1 MDRAP
6 HYQTLDGLRGVA
18 ALSVFAFHLFE
29 LVFLKPGENPL
40 PRAYLAV
47 DFFFCLSGFVIGHAY
62 DGRLG
67 PAAPPGR
74 RLGFGGYVARRLIR
88 LQPLVVIGTLLGAI
102 TYLANPFVGDAQ
114 QLGTSVGYA
123 LFAANLLLALFLIP
137 ASALP
142 NMWGMTHSLNGPAWS
157 LFQEYLIN
165 LAYAAVGHRVGRGWL
180 AAIAAMAVAGLLW
193 MALSRDSMNAGA
205 TWRDWWGAPIRVI
218 ASFALGLLIH
228 RLGLKIAVPAAFP
241 LLSAVLIVLFA
252 VPLVKGWSGLIDWL
266 CVVVAFPLVVMIG
279 AGDRGTTWLA
289 RIGGRL
295 SYPLYML
302 HYPFVLFFAHWN
314 WSAKPGPV
322 LMGSVMAATIA
333 AAVGLAW
340 AVLVWIDEPVR
351 AWLSA
356 RAERRQSVR
365 AVAAET
371 ALR

>member
-1 MDRAP
+1 VDRTR

-18 ALSVFAFHLFE
+18 ALSVFAFHLLE

-67 PAAPPGR
+67 PAAPPER

-88 LQPLVVIGTLLGAI
+88 LQPLVVIGALLGAVG
-102 TYLANPFVGDAQ
+102 YLANPFVGDAQ
-114 QLGTSVGYA
+114 QLGANVGYG

-137 ASALP
+137 APALP

-165 LAYAAVGHRVGRGWL
+165 FAYAAVGHRIGRGWL
-180 AAIAAMAVAGLLW
+180 AAIAAIAVAGLLW
-193 MALSRDSMNAGA
+193 MALSLDSMNAGA
-205 TWRDWWGAPIRVI
+205 AWRDWWGAPIRVI
-218 ASFALGLLIH
+218 ASFTLGLLIH

-241 LLSAVLIVLFA
+241 LLSAVLIALFA

-266 CVVVAFPLVVMIG
+266 CVVVAFPLTIMIG
-279 AGDRGTTWLA
+279 AGDRSTNRLA

-295 SYPLYML
+295 SYPLYMV
-302 HYPFVLFFAHWN
+302 HYSFVLFFAHWN
-314 WSAKPGPV
+314 WSAKPGAV
-322 LMGSVMAATIA
+322 LMWGMMAVTIVATI
-333 AAVGLAW
+333 GFAW
-340 AVLVWIDEPVR
+340 AVLVWTDEPIR

-356 RAERRQSVR
+356 RMERRRSVGS
-365 AVAAET
+365 VPVE
-371 ALR
+371 